1 MELKISHHFLVKLNI
16 QVDYI
21 AQHRPNV
28 ARKFKN
34 ELIKSLKTIG
44 LNPWKNRKS
53 IFFESDE
60 IRDFIFKKHIIVY
73 KIDQSK
79 NEIVIFSLVYNQEN
93 TSDKS

>member
-34 ELIKSLKTIG
+34 ELI
-44 LNPWKNRKS
+44 
-53 IFFESDE
+53 
-60 IRDFIFKKHIIVY
+60 
-73 KIDQSK
+73 
-79 NEIVIFSLVYNQEN
+79 
-93 TSDKS
+93 